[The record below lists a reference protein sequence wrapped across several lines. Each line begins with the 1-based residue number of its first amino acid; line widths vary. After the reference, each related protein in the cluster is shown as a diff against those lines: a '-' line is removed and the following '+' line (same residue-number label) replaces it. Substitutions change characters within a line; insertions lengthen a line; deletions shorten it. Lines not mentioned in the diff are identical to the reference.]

1 VSRAI
6 NVGCAPEA
14 GPHMPYRIDIR
25 CDGEVDHQFER
36 LVHLGALDVEPWSG
50 HGVTALMPDS
60 VTPDQV
66 AGALGADE
74 IAVSPAVGRDDDSVW
89 MLTPRPLRVGS
100 LRIIPAHLDP
110 EPGDLRLVDSEAFGT
125 GFHPT
130 TAMCV
135 EAIDE
140 IVRTSQPDRLLDVGT
155 GSGVLALA
163 ALMLGVS
170 RATAI
175 DVDGEAV
182 RAAAENARA
191 NRLEARVQLA
201 RGGPD
206 IVTGTWPLVLANIL
220 AAPLIEMAPVLIR
233 RVGHHG
239 LLVLSGIASSVAVA
253 VAQTYVH
260 QGMHRVDAKSR
271 EGWTALV
278 LRASW

>member
-1 VSRAI
+1 MSRAI

-74 IAVSPAVGRDDDSVW
+74 IVVSPAVGRDNDSVW
-89 MLTPRPLRVGS
+89 VLTPRAIRLGS

-140 IVRTSQPDRLLDVGT
+140 ILHEISILIIFTSRNHISRYSTPQGRNAFYWLPPPE
-155 GSGVLALA
+155 A
-163 ALMLGVS
+163 A
-170 RATAI
+170 
-175 DVDGEAV
+175 
-182 RAAAENARA
+182 
-191 NRLEARVQLA
+191 
-201 RGGPD
+201 
-206 IVTGTWPLVLANIL
+206 
-220 AAPLIEMAPVLIR
+220 
-233 RVGHHG
+233 
-239 LLVLSGIASSVAVA
+239 
-253 VAQTYVH
+253 
-260 QGMHRVDAKSR
+260 
-271 EGWTALV
+271 
-278 LRASW
+278 